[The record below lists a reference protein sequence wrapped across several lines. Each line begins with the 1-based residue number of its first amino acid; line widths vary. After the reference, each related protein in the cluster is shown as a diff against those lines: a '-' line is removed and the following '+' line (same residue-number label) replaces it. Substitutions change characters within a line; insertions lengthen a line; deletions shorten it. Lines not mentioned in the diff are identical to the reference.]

1 MKIFGLVLLVLVFAA
16 VLVYA
21 VGASLPVN
29 HTVSVT
35 GVVPA
40 PPDRVFALITD
51 VANSAAWRPEIKSVS
66 VLAPVDGPN
75 GKQAHWVESLGH
87 GQTMTFLA
95 VRTEPVMA
103 VGPTVGPETV
113 VASRVVLL
121 EDPRAS
127 YGGTWTYELSPG
139 PSPNSTTLRI
149 TETGFIHPP
158 LYRFMMVHVFGPTR
172 NLNLYMKDLQAAAAK
187 P

>member
-21 VGASLPVN
+21 VGSRLPVN
-29 HTVSVT
+29 HTASVT

-66 VLAPVDGPN
+66 VLAPVPGPN

-95 VRTEPVMA
+95 VRSEA
-103 VGPTVGPETV
+103 PTHRE
-113 VASRVVLL
+113 VLL
-121 EDPRAS
+121 DLPNGS
-127 YGGTWTYELSPG
+127 YGGTWIYELSPG
-139 PSPNSTTLRI
+139 PTPGTTTLRI